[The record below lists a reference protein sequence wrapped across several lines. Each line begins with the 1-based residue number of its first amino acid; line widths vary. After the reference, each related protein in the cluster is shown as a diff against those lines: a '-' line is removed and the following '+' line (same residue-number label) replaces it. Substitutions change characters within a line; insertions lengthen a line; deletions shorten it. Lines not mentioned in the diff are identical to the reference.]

1 MKELLS
7 QMIPVSSSAI
17 DIIIKKIDNK
27 NSNQISW
34 EEYYHF
40 LKNEG
45 ERREEV
51 NSAQLY
57 GVSTK
62 RLLTTP

>member
-1 MKELLS
+1 
-7 QMIPVSSSAI
+7 MIPVSSSAI

-51 NSAQLY
+51 NSA
-57 GVSTK
+57 
-62 RLLTTP
+62 